1 MPVGDMWLLR
11 WSSADG
17 EVRGMRTQVHG
28 RAGSGLYSPICT
40 DPFLK
45 AEDDENKGAD
55 GGADDGAAAAADGI
69 LAAESLVLGYPEDPQ
84 IIPHIVRIA
93 PPKHHHTVGTT
104 AIITTDMTEAFAAS
118 ADAGAAAAGCVKQRG
133 VVGSEEC
140 GVHDSRVAVPAWPAM
155 RVTC

>member
-69 LAAESLVLGYPEDPQ
+69 LAAESLVLCASFC
-84 IIPHIVRIA
+84 VA
-93 PPKHHHTVGTT
+93 SSVGTLRT
-104 AIITTDMTEAFAAS
+104 HRSSLTSCASRPPNTTTL
-118 ADAGAAAAGCVKQRG
+118 
-133 VVGSEEC
+133 
-140 GVHDSRVAVPAWPAM
+140 
-155 RVTC
+155 